1 MARGRLRV
9 CLIVISLFV
18 LAFLGASSIQR
29 LYQLLRLPFV
39 WYGSAVYATI
49 SQQHDHFDLTFESY
63 GANYSVQDDGF
74 RPLIP
79 ARMHHIH
86 LGPNPP
92 KPEWIA
98 ARSDCLRQHE
108 SWEFFLWNDNNAPQF
123 VEANYPHLYE
133 MWKNYPFVVQR
144 VDALRY
150 MTLKTYGGA
159 VLDFDLACKRSMEP
173 LRRFEFVAPAAHPAG
188 FSIGMMLA
196 SQNNTFVNSLVE
208 SLPRFNHVFPLLP
221 YVTVMFSTGC
231 HYASTVFTLQ
241 KERAKYRILS
251 GTLNQPNLHMLNGY
265 VNTPLFRH
273 LGSSS
278 WHAGDARL
286 ILKLKN
292 TPPKYIALAAV
303 IAITVLATL
312 ICCMCSLR
320 HRLRSRRDVESLARS
335 SPSKSSCKD
344 T

>member
-1 MARGRLRV
+1 MR
-9 CLIVISLFV
+9 
-18 LAFLGASSIQR
+18 
-29 LYQLLRLPFV
+29 
-39 WYGSAVYATI
+39 
-49 SQQHDHFDLTFESY
+49 
-63 GANYSVQDDGF
+63 
-74 RPLIP
+74 
-79 ARMHHIH
+79 RMCS
-86 LGPNPP
+86 N
-92 KPEWIA
+92 
-98 ARSDCLRQHE
+98 
-108 SWEFFLWNDNNAPQF
+108 F
-123 VEANYPHLYE
+123 
-133 MWKNYPFVVQR
+133 
-144 VDALRY
+144 
-150 MTLKTYGGA
+150 
-159 VLDFDLACKRSMEP
+159 
-173 LRRFEFVAPAAHPAG
+173 RFENETRLSNVDMT
-188 FSIGMMLA
+188 ID
-196 SQNNTFVNSLVE
+196 
-208 SLPRFNHVFPLLP
+208 LL
-221 YVTVMFSTGC
+221 TSC
-231 HYASTVFTLQ
+231 LSRTVFTLQ